1 MEKKYK
7 RIPFDL
13 ELAKAITKGEKEG
26 RVVTRG
32 NYPILFISFN
42 ILRAAS
48 VLVVYKDEDGKSVDN
63 TVYSDGRVFSD
74 DVPDVGDLFL
84 EVPDEQEFKEGDVV
98 TFNFGGATRIAII
111 KRFTGCKLFYPY
123 VELVLCAKYLAF
135 GGQSLFEDIRLATEE
150 ERQTLIDALKEDNSD
165 KAREYLKRFFGIE
178 TPKLNF
184 GDIVSA
190 PYCKDGR
197 VIVIYKGL
205 YVQDVAETRV
215 STAAIVTVVNGE
227 VCPIIHYNRHTTM
240 RDFQPATEEEK
251 EMLKK
256 ALEND
261 KDNQVAAYNILATFF
276 GEIHVSAP
284 IEPKFE
290 PFDKVLVRDNKLQKW
305 TASFYSYFD
314 NSHINDGYP
323 YKLINNDCSVYC
335 IPYNEQ
341 TKHLLGTTDD
351 WEG

>member
-74 DVPDVGDLFL
+74 DVLDVGDLFL
-84 EVPDEQEFKEGDVV
+84 EVPDEQEFEEGYVV
-98 TFNFGGATRIAII
+98 VFRDDGGDHLSILKSITDTA
-111 KRFTGCKLFYPY
+111 
-123 VELVLCAKYLAF
+123 VNLCALTTSK
-135 GGQSLFEDIRLATEE
+135 QELFSSAIDVHCNMGAIRLATPE
-150 ERQTLIDALKEDNSD
+150 ERQQLIDVLKKDNSE
-165 KAREYLKRFFGIE
+165 KAREYLKRFFGI
-178 TPKLNF
+178 K
-184 GDIVSA
+184 
-190 PYCKDGR
+190 
-197 VIVIYKGL
+197 
-205 YVQDVAETRV
+205 
-215 STAAIVTVVNGE
+215 VN
-227 VCPIIHYNRHTTM
+227 
-240 RDFQPATEEEK
+240 Q
-251 EMLKK
+251 
-256 ALEND
+256 
-261 KDNQVAAYNILATFF
+261 
-276 GEIHVSAP
+276 
-284 IEPKFE
+284 KFK
-290 PFDKVLVRDNKLQKW
+290 PFDKVLVRDND
-305 TASFYSYFD
+305 TAIWQTAIYSHYD
-314 NSHINDGYP
+314 KEWGHMANSKVWDF
-323 YKLINNDCSVYC
+323 C